1 MTHPHFPLNSEIST
15 LRVTEIFYSIQGES
29 TYAGQPCV
37 FVRLTGCPLRCS
49 WCDTTYAFHGGKD
62 MSLESV
68 LKQVNSYACPLVEVT
83 GGEPL
88 AQPAAFPLITKLC
101 DEKFEVLVETS
112 GSIDITSVDSRAQI
126 IMDIKC
132 PGSEMEDRIHWGNL
146 QHITA
151 KDQIKFVISNR
162 RDYDWAVDI
171 VKRHHLTDRCPV
183 LFSPTFASQD
193 LRHMAEWILQDR
205 LSVRFQ
211 VQLHK
216 FIWGPEAR
224 GV

>member
-1 MTHPHFPLNSEIST
+1 
-15 LRVTEIFYSIQGES
+15 
-29 TYAGQPCV
+29 
-37 FVRLTGCPLRCS
+37 
-49 WCDTTYAFHGGKD
+49 
-62 MSLESV
+62 
-68 LKQVNSYACPLVEVT
+68 
-83 GGEPL
+83 
-88 AQPAAFPLITKLC
+88 
-101 DEKFEVLVETS
+101 
-112 GSIDITSVDSRAQI
+112 
-126 IMDIKC
+126 
-132 PGSEMEDRIHWGNL
+132 MEDRIHWGNL

-183 LFSPTFASQD
+183 LFSPTFSSQD

>member
-49 WCDTTYAFHGGKD
+49 WCDTTYAFYGGKD